1 MALTKVGG
9 DIIRQPLDIGS
20 LNATTV
26 QIGAATTVHTT
37 GIDVGSGS
45 VTGHNIHSTGIVTAT
60 SFVGPVTG
68 NVTGNLTGNV
78 TGNADTASN
87 LTGSPSITVTNI
99 TAAGNVS
106 IAGTLTYEDV
116 TNIDAVGIGT
126 FRNGLHIT
134 GGSIGIGTVSPSGPV
149 HAHTAS
155 GTQRSY
161 FEASAA
167 HSFLRLKSGSTSY
180 NSGVEFFSGASNIAN
195 VNALGAGD
203 LQFEVNGTERL
214 RIDSSGRLNIG
225 SFSAPGFVGGFS
237 HINVHGTGINAN
249 GAIGLYRNSASP
261 SAGQGIGAIYF
272 ANSDGN
278 PGAYIQGQ
286 SDGTWG
292 TNDYPGRLVFFTT
305 SDGAS
310 SATERLRITSGGN
323 VGVNCTPLSQFQ
335 VKTATN
341 ANIALSADS
350 SEASIEAYNDA
361 GSANVPLRIRGSE
374 IKFKIDGTQRARL
387 YYSSNS
393 AVLALGDE
401 SNSAGHIRLEAKAS
415 ENQIHGRSNHPIT
428 FLINTGEK
436 LKLHTSGLLEG
447 KGAQFTANITPS
459 SGRGVEIFEAS
470 TGVGQIQSYNRT
482 GGSWDELKLKG
493 SEVRI
498 HTGSNA
504 LTLDLQSA
512 ASTLYGTSDGIF
524 NLDTT
529 DGRGSFIRFKENGT
543 SKGWAGCSEG
553 LGTGGDQDD
562 FGIRAVGGFRLR
574 TGTNNS
580 IEITDEGQIALRP
593 LTGGF
598 TTQGAQHTYPG
609 AAVSIQCHGIG
620 NGTGTNIPQY
630 GLYVDGAFSSNDAT
644 LMTGI
649 FATSKQNT
657 AGSAVGIHGLYKEDW
672 NSYSRKIG
680 GLFQAPARAPRYA
693 NRSFNPGGGIFAN
706 TTSTGFANRLAVG
719 AARPDG
725 NTSGNTYGDAT
736 ALWGD
741 CFRSDTDTSNDF
753 CDSIAIKA
761 TNRVTHGRGRVGL
774 MVGTV
779 DGNDTSH
786 NRRRVQAVEYY
797 TEDTHQRFYNRNH
810 KKEMNHHEPLFMSTT
825 DGSRNTMNNVWTAD
839 YYVQKY
845 QGTNQYSWYF
855 YNTMSSSYA
864 RNGRLKFN
872 IVWTTG
878 HASGVGEAEYSV
890 AYTVPHS
897 GGTILMRRCTRF
909 HQWSIGGSYYGWNW
923 NPDVSFFHST
933 STGNDAGIYLRL
945 AGAQSPFD
953 GYVVQSI
960 KLEALEC
967 NYGFSTEASFRWVS
981 HSTPSDAAA
990 NPESIHPPY
999 TS

>member
-68 NVTGNLTGNV
+68 NLTGNV

-116 TNIDAVGIGT
+116 TNIDAVGVVTARAGVNISGGNLQVGGT
-126 FRNGLHIT
+126 NVINSGRVLYNLEQLKLADT
-134 GGSIGIGTVSPSGPV
+134 KELVLGSNDDLKIYHSGS
-149 HAHTAS
+149 HSFISEEGAGALKIK
-155 GTQRSY
+155 GDDIR
-161 FEASAA
+161 FENASA
-167 HSFLRLKSGSTSY
+167 
-180 NSGVEFFSGASNIAN
+180 
-195 VNALGAGD
+195 
-203 LQFEVNGTERL
+203 TEAL

-225 SFSAPGFVGGFS
+225 SSSAPGTVGGFS

-261 SAGQGIGAIYF
+261 SVGQGIGAIYF

-310 SATERLRITSGGN
+310 SATERLRIDSAGNSKFISNARQVIIRNDGTSGFPKIDFRN
-323 VGVNCTPLSQFQ
+323 
-335 VKTATN
+335 
-341 ANIALSADS
+341 SADS
-350 SEASIEAYNDA
+350 GDAFAFINGATIDLQTGGSTRLHLAANGTTTVGPQYDQIKIEPGNGTYDNEATTLSVDGRTNDGNRIAFKVDRYLSGTSADTKFSINYA
-361 GSANVPLRIRGSE
+361 GLVNIG
-374 IKFKIDGTQRARL
+374 
-387 YYSSNS
+387 
-393 AVLALGDE
+393 
-401 SNSAGHIRLEAKAS
+401 
-415 ENQIHGRSNHPIT
+415 
-428 FLINTGEK
+428 
-436 LKLHTSGLLEG
+436 
-447 KGAQFTANITPS
+447 GAQFTTNTTPS
-459 SGRGVEIFEAS
+459 SGRGVEIFAAS
-470 TGVGQIQSYNRT
+470 AGVGQVQSYNR
-482 GGSWDELKLKG
+482 GGSSWDELRLKG
-493 SEVRI
+493 SEVRLYANN
-498 HTGSNA
+498 G
-504 LTLDLQSA
+504 LKLDVQS
-512 ASTLYGTSDGIF
+512 SQTYLYGTSDGIL

-529 DGRGSFIRFKENGT
+529 DQRGSFIRFKENGST
-543 SKGWAGCSEG
+543 KGWAGCSEG
-553 LGTGGDQDD
+553 IGTGGDQDD
-562 FGIRAVGGFRLR
+562 FGIRAAGGFRLR
-574 TGTNNS
+574 TGANNS
-580 IEITDEGQIALRP
+580 IEIYDSSQIALRP

-598 TTQGAQHTYPG
+598 STHGATTQYPG
-609 AAVSIQCHGIG
+609 ASVSIQCGGIG
-620 NGTGTNIPQY
+620 AGTGTNIPQY
-630 GLYVDGAFSSNDAT
+630 GLYVDGAHSSNDAT
-644 LMTGI
+644 VMTGI
-649 FATSKQNT
+649 FATAKQNVE
-657 AGSAVGIHGLYKEDW
+657 GSSIGIHGLYQQDW
-672 NSYSRKIG
+672 NSYAKKIG
-680 GLFQAPARAPRYA
+680 GLFQAPARAPRFST
-693 NRSFNPGGGIFAN
+693 RSFNPGGGIFAN
-706 TTSTGFANRLAVG
+706 TTSTGFANRLAAG

-725 NTSGNTYGDAT
+725 NTSGNDYGDAT

-741 CFRSDTDTSNDF
+741 AYRSDTDTTNNQ

-761 TNRVTHGRGRVGL
+761 TNRVTHGRSRVGL

-779 DGNDTSH
+779 DGSDTSH

-797 TEDTHQRFYNRNH
+797 TDDTYQRFYNRNH

-825 DGSRNTMNNVWTAD
+825 DGSRNTMNNMWTAN

-855 YNTMSSSYA
+855 YNTYSASYA
-864 RNGRLKFN
+864 RNGRLKFY
-872 IVWTTG
+872 ITWTTG

-897 GGTILMRRCTRF
+897 GGTVAIRRCTRF
-909 HQWSIGGSYYGWNW
+909 HQWSVGGSYYGWNW
-923 NPDVSFFHST
+923 NPDVSFFNST
-933 STGNDAGIYLRL
+933 STGTNAGIYLRL

-960 KLEALEC
+960 KLEALES
-967 NYGFSTEASFRWVS
+967 NYGWSEEASFRWVS

-990 NPESIHPPY
+990 NPESIHSPS
-999 TS
+999 T